1 MTRITVVFFTY
12 THYHL
17 AGILDILVLSISA
30 CACVLALRLPLQGPE
45 PYGPGVCNIF
55 EPPTSGLRSPEEALT
70 PWQYMSVSWMAP
82 LIGIGS
88 ARQLHGED
96 VWKLPFEFQHKILH
110 EDFRELS
117 GSVVKRLLNANGLDL
132 IITTGL
138 AILESAASKQFYQRA
153 IL

>member
-1 MTRITVVFFTY
+1 MTRITVVFLTY
-12 THYHL
+12 TRYRF
-17 AGILDILVLSISA
+17 AESLDVLVLCISA
-30 CACVLALRLPLQGPE
+30 CACFLILRLPLQGSE

-55 EPPTSGLRSPEEALT
+55 EPPTSRLRSPEEALT
-70 PWQYMSVSWMAP
+70 PWQFMSISWMAP
-82 LIGIGS
+82 LISIGS
-88 ARQLHGED
+88 TRQLHSGD

-138 AILESAASKQFYQRA
+138 AILESVASKEFF
-153 IL
+153 